1 MMRTTSV
8 RLPEEYREEIEE
20 ACKLEGVDKGAML
33 RKLIAA
39 ALKEY
44 RIKRALECYREGK
57 MSLWKAASMAK
68 ITYREALEVLK
79 KRTIPFQYGKEDL
92 EMDIRW
98 AVK

>member
-1 MMRTTSV
+1 MKTTSV
-8 RLPEEYREEIEE
+8 RLPEEYIEEIEE

-33 RKLIAA
+33 RKLVDA

-44 RIKRALECYREGK
+44 RIKKALERYREGK
-57 MSLWKAASMAK
+57 ISLWKAASVAK
-68 ITYREALEVLK
+68 ITYREALEELK
-79 KRTIPFQYGKEDL
+79 KRNIPFQYKEEDL

>member
-1 MMRTTSV
+1 MRTTSV
-8 RLPEEYREEIEE
+8 RLPEEYMEEIEE

-33 RKLIAA
+33 RKLIDA

-44 RIKRALECYREGK
+44 RIKRALEQYREGK
-57 MSLWKAASMAK
+57 MSLWKAAGMAK
-68 ITYREALEVLK
+68 ITYREALEELK
-79 KRTIPFQYGKEDL
+79 KRNIPFQYGKEDL